1 MRDKNWSLFD
11 EEPIVRGYIECA
23 LWAPSDAEVE
33 DASPLELDE
42 EAFERLKKDALDFQD
57 ANLDMIMRALQFYP
71 APMGEELEWVGHDL
85 WLTRNGH
92 GAGFWDRDLPKDLGD
107 RLTKAAHDLG
117 EIDLYRG
124 DDGKVYIG

>member
-42 EAFERLKKDALDFQD
+42 KAFEQLKKDALDFLED
-57 ANLDMIMRALQFYP
+57 NRDDIELALEYPRYINLEY
-71 APMGEELEWVGHDL
+71 VGHDI
-85 WLTRNGH
+85 WLTRNYH
-92 GAGFWDRDLPKDLGD
+92 GVGFWDRGLPKDLGD